1 MKILL
6 ADDDPITLDALHG
19 CVAPEGF
26 TALLARDGREA
37 LALWEKGRPDL
48 LCLDIMMPHIDGY
61 EVCRRV
67 RAADSQIP
75 VLFLSAKSE
84 EIDVVVGLQLG
95 ADDFIRKPFGKHELL
110 ARIRAALRR
119 ANSRSQPA
127 RHFTMHDLTVHPL
140 ELRAERAGKSIDL
153 SPREASILTLL
164 HERAGQVV
172 DRDTLLDRCWGV
184 DYFPESRTLDMHI
197 AKLRK
202 HIESGSGGLTIIET
216 VRGAGYRYRPVLNP
230 KAVEC
235 LGDA

>member
-6 ADDDPITLDALHG
+6 ADDDPITLDALHA
-19 CVAPEGF
+19 CIEPEGF

-37 LALWEKGRPDL
+37 LALWEKSRPDL

-67 RAADSQIP
+67 RAADPQVP

-84 EIDVVVGLQLG
+84 EIDVLVGLQLG

-110 ARIRAALRR
+110 ARVRAALRR
-119 ANSRSQPA
+119 AHARSQPPL
-127 RHFTMHDLTVHPL
+127 HFTMHDLTVCPL
-140 ELRAERAGKSIDL
+140 ELRAERAGISIDL
-153 SPREASILTLL
+153 SPREASILALL

-172 DRDTLLDRCWGV
+172 DRDTILNRCWGL

-202 HIESGSGGLTIIET
+202 RIEPDPAAPTLIET
-216 VRGAGYRYRPVLNP
+216 VRGVGYRFR
-230 KAVEC
+230 AR
-235 LGDA
+235 

>member
-6 ADDDPITLDALHG
+6 ADDDPITLDALHA
-19 CVAPEGF
+19 CITPEGY

-48 LCLDIMMPHIDGY
+48 LCLDIMMPHLDGY

-67 RAADSQIP
+67 RAADAQVP

-119 ANSRSQPA
+119 ANARSQPA
-127 RHFTMHDLTVHPL
+127 RKFTMHDLAVYPL
-140 ELRAERAGKSIDL
+140 ELRAERAGESIDI
-153 SPREASILTLL
+153 SPREASILSLL

-172 DRDTLLDRCWGV
+172 DRDTLLDRCWGA
-184 DYFPESRTLDMHI
+184 DYFPESRTLDQHI

-202 HIESGSGGLTIIET
+202 RIERDPANPEIVET
-216 VRGAGYRYRPVLNP
+216 VRGAGYRFRPR
-230 KAVEC
+230 
-235 LGDA
+235 